1 MKVALY
7 ARNSKP
13 PRGWKPTAASVQPPG
28 SWEQQLESLR
38 AWAAHEGHDVV
49 LEERD
54 MATGR
59 DPNRPGWERIVAEAR
74 GHHVAL
80 VAATKLD
87 RVMRS
92 THHFLQVTEE
102 FLALGVE
109 LVFIDAGLRVS
120 KQDAQSTF
128 LRTVLAAAAQ
138 LELDL
143 TKERIASVMEWRNG
157 KLYGPRSERP
167 AGRPREYSEV
177 DGHRFRL
184 RSGHR
189 VHDRA
194 RCKMCRAKEEGVK
207 S

>member
-13 PRGWKPTAASVQPPG
+13 PKGWKPSVSGEEPPG
-28 SWEQQLESLR
+28 SWRTQLEALR
-38 AWAAHEGHDVV
+38 TWAAREDHEVA
-49 LEERD
+49 LEQHD
-54 MATGR
+54 MASGR
-59 DPNRPGWERIVAEAR
+59 DPHRPGWERIVAEAR

-92 THHFLQVTEE
+92 TQHFLQVTEE

-128 LRTVLAAAAQ
+128 MRTVLAAAAQ
-138 LELDL
+138 LERDL
-143 TKERIASVMEWRNG
+143 TKERIASVMELRDG
-157 KLYGPRSERP
+157 KLYGPRSARP

-177 DGHRFRL
+177 EGHRFRV
-184 RSGHR
+184 RAGHR

-194 RCKMCRAKEEGVK
+194 RCRMCRAKEGAAK